1 MRSAL
6 PALRLVAAVAAVA
19 AVGVLVAGCG
29 SRDSAVTAG
38 SCGDAELIVAASD
51 YSSSRICAAPGD
63 CAKGS
68 DLGDDPMLA
77 ATNGR
82 AFFLARDMDLLF
94 ELDPSCGTPISRLS
108 VSSFS
113 PTDPMTGEKRPAN
126 PHDVAAAPD
135 GTVVVPLYTAGRVV
149 FFKDGQ
155 IEPASIDLAEF
166 DPDGNPQADAVR
178 IVSVDGAAKAFIT
191 LERLDDADLLRSKQT
206 SQMLRIDIA
215 TRSVDGV
222 FDLEGRNPFNPM
234 SELAGALFMAEPGNF
249 DDDGEELAGI
259 ERFDTATS
267 TSRLVVRERD
277 LGGSVSEIAVTD
289 GCGAAII
296 AGPQKDVNPTWV
308 VTFDPETGRVL
319 TTKESPILG
328 PTPGYDLQGLAWRGN
343 SLYVGDR
350 RPSETGYAVHVFD
363 RQDGCTLV
371 ATGRR
376 LDLPQRPVALRPAQ
390 QLQSR

>member
-1 MRSAL
+1 MRSPL
-6 PALRLVAAVAAVA
+6 PALRLAAAAA
-19 AVGVLVAGCG
+19 AGACLAPGC
-29 SRDSAVTAG
+29 SSESTPLTAS

-68 DLGDDPMLA
+68 DLGEDPMLA
-77 ATNGR
+77 TTNGR
-82 AFFLARDMDLLF
+82 AFFLARDKDLLF
-94 ELDPSCGTPISRLS
+94 EVDPSCGTPISRLN
-108 VSSFS
+108 VSSLA
-113 PTDPMTGEKRPAN
+113 PTDPTTGAKRPAN

-135 GTVVVPLYTAGRVV
+135 GTIVVPLYSAGRVV
-149 FFKDGQ
+149 FFKDGKL
-155 IEPASIDLAEF
+155 EPASIDLAGY

-178 IVSVDGAAKAFIT
+178 IVSVGGAAKAFVT
-191 LERLDDADLLRSKQT
+191 LVRLDDADLLRSKQT

-234 SELAGALFMAEPGNF
+234 SELRGGLYMAEPGNF
-249 DDDGEELAGI
+249 DDDREELAGI

-267 TSRLVVRERD
+267 TSRLIVRERD
-277 LGGSVSEIAVTD
+277 LGGSVAEIAVTD
-289 GCGAAII
+289 GCGAAIV

-319 TTKESPILG
+319 STKETPILG

-343 SLYVGDR
+343 TLYVGDR
-350 RPSETGYAVHVFD
+350 RPGGTGYAVHVFD
-363 RQDGCTLV
+363 RQDDCTLV
-371 ATGRR
+371 ATERQ
-376 LDLPQRPVALRPAQ
+376 LHVPQRPVALRPAQ
-390 QLQSR
+390 QLQSQ